1 MRLIYIISMAIAAIA
16 LSSCS
21 GGEAGESVEA
31 PEEVIRLLHTV
42 PSDALAVSVR
52 SSCTEAVSLLDSAD
66 VLRSI
71 DYGRNGN
78 SAAVISWCFDGELSP
93 ILTIDAGRSSAGIS
107 SARQI
112 ASRADS
118 LGLFTAYYAP
128 DSLVGRHALLVMTP
142 SEALLTA
149 ADRHITEG
157 RSILDAD
164 GFSSALA
171 SAGNSRTFTILRNSG
186 ASRLIPGKFFNGIF
200 TQRKAANFLRTVSDW
215 VTITPESK
223 NRYKISVAR
232 GDAPSYYTN
241 MLSGLPFG
249 NSRLGDILPGDTE
262 FAVALPTPQP
272 EFREAFQRYEDA
284 SVRYTAYTRK
294 LDALKDRTGK
304 NPLDWE
310 KETGI
315 REAAIVVRDGRK
327 VIAVRPSKAPADSP
341 IAENPWQGFIPA
353 LYGSA
358 FELADD
364 SSCAAVSGWMIYGK
378 AEDLEQFIGARALPF
393 EMNWPRRGIHI
404 VMYKSGNMICW
415 GKKGI
420 DLWNSNQ

>member
-1 MRLIYIISMAIAAIA
+1 MRLIYILSIAIAATI

-21 GGEAGESVEA
+21 GGKAGAGAEA
-31 PEEVIRLLHTV
+31 PEEVSRLLHTV

-52 SSCTEAVSLLDSAD
+52 SCAEAVAMLDSAD
-66 VLRSI
+66 VLRNL
-71 DYGRNGN
+71 DYGRNAN
-78 SAAVISWCFDGELSP
+78 SPAVISWCFDGSLSP
-93 ILTIDAGRSSAGIS
+93 VLAIDAGRSSAGIS

-112 ASRADS
+112 VSKADS

-128 DSLVGRHALLVMTP
+128 DSLVGRHAILVITP

-149 ADRHITEG
+149 AGRHITEG

-164 GFSSALA
+164 GFVEALA
-171 SAGNSRTFTILRNSG
+171 FAGGSRKFTILRNSG
-186 ASRLIPGKFFNGIF
+186 ASRLIPGDFFKGLS

-215 VTITPESK
+215 ITITPETRG
-223 NRYKISVAR
+223 RYKINVTR

-241 MLSGLPFG
+241 MLARLPFAD
-249 NSRLGDILPGDTE
+249 SHLGDILPDDTE
-262 FAVALPTPQP
+262 FAVALPVPQP

-284 SVRYTAYTRK
+284 SVRYTAYTRR
-294 LDALKDRTGK
+294 LDALKERTGK

-310 KETGI
+310 KETGV
-315 REAAIVVRDGRK
+315 REVAIAVRDGRK
-327 VIAVRPSKAPADSP
+327 IVAVRPSKAPADSP
-341 IAENPWQGFIPA
+341 VADNPWRGFVPA
-353 LYGSA
+353 LYGNA
-358 FELADD
+358 FELTDD
-364 SSCAAVSGWMIYGK
+364 SSCAATGGWLIYGK
-378 AEDLEQFIGARALPF
+378 AEDLEQFIAAQVRPF
-393 EMNWPRRGIHI
+393 EKNWPRKGIHI